1 MSDFILQ
8 AINTLKQ
15 SKLCV
20 LPWIF
25 FTLGVCSDSFA
36 TPPALVLS
44 DTPLYISSGRV
55 HPNLLLDL
63 SVEFPTVKAAYANAR
78 DYNKSTEYLGYFNS
92 KKCYLS
98 GGVKNF
104 LLANS
109 SGFNTVDANGNTT
122 RFASWSDMQN
132 GYFYVVKDADTNHE
146 CDGASFSGNF
156 MNWASASAI
165 DMLRLS
171 LTGGDRVIDNVSQT
185 ILQRAFL
192 PSGFYNSGYFPKKIV
207 SATST
212 MSAPGKVTPYQVAKL
227 YVLNCE
233 NKVIFSDVDTQSSCA
248 AMRTYPTNNASSDIK
263 LYLSSDRVLG
273 EFLARVQ
280 VCDSSESNSRI
291 DLCMQ
296 YPGGN
301 YKPVGHMQRYQNSVR
316 YGAFGYLL
324 DNANTRYGGVL
335 RAPVKYVGSLQYRAS
350 SGFLA
355 EPNDRPEWDSLT
367 GIFVVN
373 PEKDVSGNSG
383 VINYLNKFGRSGNY
397 KTYDPLSELYYESI
411 RYLQGST
418 PTPESITGITT
429 AMRDNFQVVTKW
441 VDPIVASCQRNYI
454 VAIGDANT
462 HQDTYIPGT
471 ALTGVNRPKRAAEV
485 LSNDASGNARLPA
498 FDVKVQTDAL
508 AALESSSADG
518 NSNPLPQLSAMSRS
532 YTGSVN
538 GTFYLAGIAYWAH
551 TNDIRFD
558 KPVRV
563 KTFTLD
569 VDENGNGDID
579 NVARSTTAPRVS
591 QLYLAAK
598 YGGFN
603 DVNGDKNPFKTFSS
617 DGKTV
622 VNSNVEWARGNTL
635 DPDNFFL
642 ASDPQKMIKA
652 IDTIF
657 QSVTS
662 SGGTLSGV
670 GISSTAASD
679 NPYIYEPG
687 FSSDKWSGHLL
698 KRSVIGTNTV
708 PDWDAGQILTGN
720 SAAKIPAFPAPDD
733 RKMYT
738 AKMNA
743 DGSLKMTPFLWAG
756 GSNFSAHDQEKLDT
770 DPRLGVID
778 HLAAERIKYL
788 RGDRSLELSI
798 DSRGNPIG
806 RFRARDSILGDIIN
820 STPAYYGAPSKKV
833 SGPGYVNFYNRNSDR
848 KKAVYVGAN
857 DGFLHA
863 FDADNGHELFAYV
876 PNALLPKLSDLTNP
890 SYTHQSFV
898 DGKIAIKEVQIRQN
912 WATVLIS
919 GMGNG
924 AKGLFALDVT
934 HPDRFED
941 GDGVL
946 WEFTDKTDPDMGNLV
961 SVPLMAKFRV
971 GGTASNPTYGNFAV
985 FSSGYNNYGL
995 DQGSGRGTLFF
1006 LSLDKMPNEPWV
1018 LNSNYFKLMTPI
1030 KDAAQANG
1038 LSAPNVTYGGD
1049 GAVNNLYVGDLQG
1062 NLWRFSFIANGFGN
1076 VARTPTLLFT
1086 AKSANGKPQA
1096 ITVQPQMVFAPG
1108 GGYLVLF
1115 GTGKY
1120 LEASDIVAANFT
1132 QNSYY
1137 AILDTTYNAD
1147 VVTGRNQLA
1156 QRTMNVSGNG
1166 FVISGKSFSYGT
1178 KPGNSKGWYVDF
1190 VNSSQT
1196 GERIHHD
1203 LPGTVIGNYYVFN
1216 TMILNGDACSPGT
1229 GRRYV
1234 VDALT
1239 GLSTGETGATSG
1251 IGLMS
1256 APVAIHVNTTV
1267 GDRNATGSRRV
1278 KSTFVQK
1285 NQGPAGNETSAL
1297 PDIVSRA
1304 GRLSWIELQ
1313 NYQELRKD
1321 VLSRKA
1327 Q

>member
-8 AINTLKQ
+8 AINTVKQ
-15 SKLCV
+15 STLCV

-25 FTLGVCSDSFA
+25 FTLGMCSYSFA
-36 TPPALVLS
+36 TPPTLVLS

-63 SVEFPTVKAAYANAR
+63 SVEFPTVKAAYANAS
-78 DYNKSTEYLGYFNS
+78 DYNKATEYLGYFNS

-104 LLANS
+104 VLANS
-109 SGFNTVDANGNTT
+109 SGFNTVDANGNAT

-171 LTGGDRVIDNVSQT
+171 LTGGDRVVDNVSQT

-233 NKVIFSDVDTQSSCA
+233 NKIIFSDVDTQSSCA
-248 AMRTYPTNNASSDIK
+248 ATRTYPSNNASSDIK
-263 LYLSSDRVLG
+263 LYMSSDRGLG
-273 EFLARVQ
+273 EFLVRVQ

-335 RAPVKYVGSLQYRAS
+335 RAPVKYIGSLQYQAS

-355 EPNDRPEWDSLT
+355 EPNDRPEWDSVT

-373 PEKDVSGNSG
+373 PEKDLSGNSG

-411 RYLQGST
+411 RYLQGNS
-418 PTPESITGITT
+418 PTPESTNGMTI

-471 ALTGVNRPKRAAEV
+471 ALTGANRSKRAVETS
-485 LSNDASGNARLPA
+485 SNDASGNARLPA
-498 FDVKVQTDAL
+498 FDVKAQTDVL
-508 AALESSSADG
+508 AAMESSAIYG
-518 NSNPLPQLSAMSRS
+518 NSNPYPNLSNMSTS

-569 VDENGNGDID
+569 VDESGNGSID
-579 NVARSTTAPRVS
+579 NPARVNTGPRVS

-603 DVNGDKNPFKTFSS
+603 DVNGDKNPFKTFAS
-617 DGKTV
+617 DGKSV
-622 VNSNVEWARGNTL
+622 VNNNSEWASGNKL

-642 ASDPQKMIKA
+642 ASDPKKMMKA
-652 IDTIF
+652 INTIF

-670 GISSTAASD
+670 GISSSMMSD
-679 NPYIYEPG
+679 NPYVYEPG
-687 FSSDKWSGHLL
+687 FSSNKWSGSLL
-698 KRSVIGTNTV
+698 KKSVINANLI
-708 PDWDAGQILTGN
+708 PEWDAGQILTGN
-720 SAAKIPAFPAPDD
+720 VVEKIAPFPAPED
-733 RKMYT
+733 RQIYT
-738 AKMNA
+738 ARINT
-743 DGSLKMTPFLWAG
+743 DGSLKMTPFLWAD
-756 GSNFSAHDQEKLDT
+756 GSNFSAADQEKLNT
-770 DPRLGVID
+770 DQSSGVID
-778 HLAAERIKYL
+778 NLATERIKYL
-788 RGDRSLELSI
+788 RGDRSLESHI
-798 DSRGNPIG
+798 DGKGMPAG
-806 RFRARDSILGDIIN
+806 RFRTRDSVLGDIIN
-820 STPAYYGAPSKKV
+820 STPSYYGAPAKNV
-833 SGPGYVNFYNRNSDR
+833 SGPGYTAFYNRNAAR

-863 FDADNGHELFAYV
+863 FDADNGKELFAYA
-876 PNALLPKLSDLTNP
+876 PNALIPQLSNLTDP

-898 DGKIAIKEVQIRQN
+898 DGKIVIKDVQIKEN

-934 HPDRFED
+934 RPDHFAE
-941 GDGVL
+941 GYGAL

-961 SVPLMAKFRV
+961 SAPLIAKFRV

-985 FSSGYNNYGL
+985 VSSGYNNYGQ
-995 DQGSGRGTLFF
+995 DKGSGQGAIFF
-1006 LSLDKMPNEPWV
+1006 LSLDKMPDEPWV
-1018 LNSNYFKLMTPI
+1018 LNSNYFKLMTPV
-1030 KDAAQANG
+1030 KDATQANG
-1038 LSAPNVTYGGD
+1038 LGAPNVTYGGD

-1062 NLWRFSFIANGFGN
+1062 NLWRFSFITSGFGN
-1076 VARTPTLLFT
+1076 IPKTPTLLFS
-1086 AKSANGKPQA
+1086 AKSANGKAQA
-1096 ITVQPQMVFAPG
+1096 ITVQPQIVFAPG

-1120 LEASDIVAANFT
+1120 LEANDIVVSNFV

-1137 AILDTTYNAD
+1137 AIFDTTYNAD
-1147 VVTGRNQLA
+1147 VVTGRSQLV
-1156 QRTMNVSGNG
+1156 QRVMIATANG
-1166 FVISGKSFSYGT
+1166 YAIAGKNFSYGT
-1178 KPGNSKGWYVDF
+1178 KSGSNKGWYVDF
-1190 VNSSQT
+1190 VNSQLT

-1203 LPGTVIGNYYVFN
+1203 LPGTVVGNYYGFN
-1216 TMILNGDACSPGT
+1216 SMTLTGNPCSPGS
-1229 GRRYV
+1229 GRRYL
-1234 VDALT
+1234 VDVLT
-1239 GLSTGETGATSG
+1239 GLSLGETGLISG
-1251 IGLMS
+1251 IGLHS
-1256 APVAIHVNTTV
+1256 APVTVHVNTTV
-1267 GDRNATGSRRV
+1267 SDRNATGSRRV
-1278 KSTFVQK
+1278 TSTFVQK
-1285 NQGPAGNETSAL
+1285 NYGPNGNETLAL
-1297 PDIVSRA
+1297 PDVITRA
-1304 GRLSWIELQ
+1304 GRLSWRELQ

-1321 VLSRKA
+1321 ALSRKT